1 MSRYSGSSFDNFLRE
16 EGILEEV
23 SERDRKRLLT
33 LQLQGTRVVSR
44 DEEDMEMLNRV
55 ASEVVHASPHLNLDN
70 TSITVESYKF
80 CNGIE
85 TSNNQS

>member
-1 MSRYSGSSFDNFLRE
+1 MSRYSGSNFDNFLQE

-23 SERDRKRLLT
+23 SERARKRLLA
-33 LQLQGTRVVSR
+33 LQLKERKVDSL

-55 ASEVVHASPHLNLDN
+55 ASEVVHANPHLDLNN
-70 TSITVESYKF
+70 TSTTVESSKF

-85 TSNNQS
+85 TSDSQS